1 MALDTLTSM
10 LVFRDAIDGGSLAAA
25 ARRNALSAEMAG
37 RHLVSLETRLGI
49 RLINRS
55 TRKLSLTDAGRA
67 YLERCRAIL
76 DEIAHAEADAGAL
89 QAEPRGHLQ
98 VAAPLAFATAVLAP
112 AVDAYLTRH
121 DQVSIRLDLSEREVD
136 LIATGFD
143 VALRLGDL
151 PDTALIARKL
161 GQFPLVLVASPAYL
175 DRHGAPVTPEA
186 LSTHDFLI
194 YTQTAAPQRLT
205 LTDDQHKR
213 IAVKL
218 AGTIQASDIGFLI
231 ELALLGRGPLLAP
244 SFVVEQH
251 LNTGR
256 LIRLLPR
263 WAARTL
269 PFHALLPHRSLMP
282 ATVRSF
288 VDFLAAWFAR

>member
-1 MALDTLTSM
+1 MSLDTLTSM
-10 LVFRDAIDGGSLAAA
+10 TVFRDAIDGGSLAAA
-25 ARRNALSAEMAG
+25 ARRNGLSAEMAG

-49 RLINRS
+49 RLVNRS
-55 TRKLSLTDAGRA
+55 TRKLSLTDGGRA

-76 DEIAHAEADAGAL
+76 DEISYAEADAGAL

-112 AVDAYLTRH
+112 AVDAYLARH
-121 DQVSIRLDLSEREVD
+121 EHVSIDLDLAEREVD
-136 LIATGFD
+136 LIAAGFD

-151 PDTALIARKL
+151 PDTALVARKL

-175 DRHGAPVTPEA
+175 ARHGAPATPEA
-186 LSTHDFLI
+186 LAAHAFLI

-205 LTDDQHKR
+205 LTDDQDR
-213 IAVKL
+213 RVSVKL
-218 AGTIQASDIGFLI
+218 AGTTRASDIGFLV

-244 SFVVEQH
+244 SFVVDQH
-251 LNTGR
+251 LKTGR
-256 LIRLLPR
+256 LIRILPQ
-263 WAARTL
+263 WAARIL
-269 PFHALLPHRSLMP
+269 PFHALLPHRTLMP